1 MNIDKL
7 EIEITASTQNASEHI
22 KKLNKSL
29 GDLNTSLGNLNA
41 SKLYNM
47 AGGIRNLATAM
58 ETLHSAT
65 NGRDFT
71 NLTKWIGKING
82 VSSQTTN
89 EIATGIKN
97 LGSALSSVQSASAA
111 GNTLSNVAN
120 AMQKFGYKSINQAL
134 INIPK
139 ITTSLTNML
148 TALSRAPKV
157 SKQVTQLI
165 NALTR
170 LAAQGQKVGTASKA
184 IDKALKSN
192 DKSFSGFKIR
202 VSNVIGVMY
211 ALYGGIMQV
220 TRALRKLGEYLKEAI
235 KNANEYGETF
245 NYFEKSFGVI
255 ASKGYEEA
263 GYKSAES
270 YYEALKKGVMDASG
284 KLSGIMANNGRL
296 GLFGGKNLGL
306 NATDTLRYQT
316 QFTQIADSMGVAS
329 QNADRLGQVLIR
341 LGGDLGS
348 LKDEDYDKV
357 WKNLTSGM
365 VGMSRTMDKYG
376 VNIRNA
382 ALEQTLLD
390 LGINASIDDL
400 GQEDKVLLRIITTL
414 RGTQGAWGDLAETI
428 NSNANQLRMLQ
439 ANWQKLSMIIG
450 GMFAGALAKVLP
462 IINAVMVALQKL
474 ASFVANLFGLTM
486 DFSSSGVGGD
496 VSEWSDYFDE
506 MGESAGG
513 AANDVKKLKNQLLGI
528 DELNVLSTQDKASGG
543 GGVGGGGLNGLLSD
557 AFMEET
563 QKYLD
568 VWNNAFKEMEDKVSG
583 IVKKI
588 ENSEAYKTLK
598 KLFTDIKNGDW
609 EGAGGDVSKLFTI
622 TVDGFTELLTS
633 VDWGQ
638 IGRNVGEFL
647 AGMDWSGMGK
657 TTGKLI
663 WSILKG
669 GVDFVAQMY
678 LEFFFKTADKKLPY
692 WIGYI
697 LGRIWGWLVEE
708 VKTWPEKIKE
718 KLNIW
723 QTLEDIET
731 DVRNFFDLLK
741 VDAAAAFAYISG
753 LIISKFTKSSVSN
766 NLNGMKTGFSGTLA
780 TVGINTSTSLAN
792 ILDSIR
798 TWFSSDKV
806 KEKLSGITSGF
817 TTVMNTAKSIV
828 ELIANAIKNAINAI
842 FGSSSNFTFS
852 GLLNAF
858 TSPFTSA
865 ISYLNDII
873 NKINQINGMQIN
885 VSASSVADLGANI
898 INAVADVV
906 KEETKKTPTTPG
918 KTTTTTTYKGS
929 KAGMPTNIPKYA
941 SGGIPNMGS
950 LFWAGEAGPELIGTI
965 GNSNTTAV
973 ASNGE
978 ITGISDTIR
987 ATSSAEMQLLRQQNE
1002 LLMQIVAKPM
1012 GITESELFNSV
1023 RKSANNYTQMTGNLA
1038 F

>member
-65 NGRDFT
+65 NGRDFS

-97 LGSALSSVQSASAA
+97 LGSALSSIQSASAA
-111 GNTLSNVAN
+111 SNTLSNVAN

-184 IDKALKSN
+184 VDKALKN
-192 DKSFSGFKIR
+192 NGKSFSGFNISISS
-202 VSNVIGVMY
+202 VVGVMY

-220 TRALRKLGEYLKEAI
+220 TRALKKLGEYLKEAI

-390 LGINASIDDL
+390 LGINASINDL

-414 RGTQGAWGDLAETI
+414 RGTQGAWGDLSETI
-428 NSNANQLRMLQ
+428 NSNANQLRQLQ

-450 GMFAGALAKVLP
+450 GMFAGALAKILP

-486 DFSSSGVGGD
+486 DFSQSGVGGD

-506 MGESAGG
+506 MGSSAGG

-543 GGVGGGGLNGLLSD
+543 GGAGGGNLKGLLDS

-568 VWNNAFKEMEDKVSG
+568 AWNKAYQEMEDRVTSMANKIWDWLEPIRKVLG
-583 IVKKI
+583 
-588 ENSEAYKTLK
+588 
-598 KLFTDIKNGDW
+598 DIKNKNWKALGKDLADIFISFHEDVVKALVKW
-609 EGAGGDVSKLFTI
+609 VKSGGFGNLFKAI
-622 TVDGFTELLTS
+622 NEIYWSFVGELLAYAYAR
-633 VDWGQ
+633 GQ
-638 IGRNVGEFL
+638 EAGKRAAEFWLDIIKQGGEAVHKLLVIIGDFMYKAAIKLDELKNNIISRFNVG
-647 AGMDWSGMGK
+647 AVM
-657 TTGKLI
+657 
-663 WSILKG
+663 
-669 GVDFVAQMY
+669 
-678 LEFFFKTADKKLPY
+678 
-692 WIGYI
+692 GYI
-697 LGRIWGWLVEE
+697 DGA
-708 VKTWPEKIKE
+708 KKAFSDTFTNIK
-718 KLNIW
+718 
-723 QTLEDIET
+723 
-731 DVRNFFDLLK
+731 
-741 VDAAAAFAYISG
+741 
-753 LIISKFTKSSVSN
+753 
-766 NLNGMKTGFSGTLA
+766 
-780 TVGINTSTSLAN
+780 
-792 ILDSIR
+792 
-798 TWFSSDKV
+798 
-806 KEKLSGITSGF
+806 
-817 TTVMNTAKSIV
+817 TTVMNKIDEIINNIKSKTSNPVITAILDGTKQAFSN
-828 ELIANAIKNAINAI
+828 AFNAIYNTVVFILNSLKNIINSI
-842 FGSSSNFTFS
+842 FGSANNFSFT
-852 GLLNAF
+852 GIVNAMGNAF
-858 TSPFTSA
+858 TKIYNDAASKLDGILGKISQITSTPISIATDAASLLQGA
-865 ISYLNDII
+865 IAQTPGNGGSQGHTPVKNNTTGGTASEGKNNMSYADIM
-873 NKINQINGMQIN
+873 NKIGR
-885 VSASSVADLGANI
+885 
-898 INAVADVV
+898 
-906 KEETKKTPTTPG
+906 
-918 KTTTTTTYKGS
+918 
-929 KAGMPTNIPKYA
+929 YA
-941 SGGIPNMGS
+941 SGGIPQAGS

-965 GNSNTTAV
+965 GGNNTTAV

>member
-41 SKLYNM
+41 NKLHNM
-47 AGGIRNLATAM
+47 AGGIRNLSTAM
-58 ETLHSAT
+58 EGLHKAT

-82 VSSQTTN
+82 ISSQTTN
-89 EIATGIKN
+89 EVATGIQN
-97 LGSALSSVQSASAA
+97 LGNALTTIQSASAA
-111 GNTLSNVAN
+111 GVTLSQVSN
-120 AMQKFGYKSINQAL
+120 AMQKFGYKSIDKAL
-134 INIPK
+134 LNIPD
-139 ITTSLTNML
+139 ITKSLVNL
-148 TALSRAPKV
+148 LSSLSRAPKV
-157 SKQVTQLI
+157 SRQVTDLI
-165 NALTR
+165 NAITK
-170 LAAQGQKVGTASKA
+170 LAAQGKKVKSASKA
-184 IDKALKSN
+184 IDDSLKKN

-202 VSNVIGVMY
+202 ISSVIGVMY
-211 ALYGGIMQV
+211 TLYGGIMQV

-284 KLSGIMANNGRL
+284 KLSGVMANNGRL

-348 LKDEDYDKV
+348 LKDEDFDKV

-390 LGINASIDDL
+390 LGINASINDL

-450 GMFAGALAKVLP
+450 GMFAGALAKILP

-496 VSEWSDYFDE
+496 ISEWSDYFDE

-543 GGVGGGGLNGLLSD
+543 GGVGGGNLKGLLDS

-568 VWNNAFKEMEDKVSG
+568 AWNKAYQEMEDRVTTMANKIWDWLEPIRKVLG
-583 IVKKI
+583 
-588 ENSEAYKTLK
+588 
-598 KLFTDIKNGDW
+598 DIKNKNWKALGKDLTNIW
-609 EGAGGDVSKLFTI
+609 LDICDSVVKALVKWANGSGPKELFNAI
-622 TVDGFTELLTS
+622 IQFV
-633 VDWGQ
+633 WG
-638 IGRNVGEFL
+638 VGEAIYEYGYELGEKKIIPLVHIIFNKMVEKATEFVKNVML
-647 AGMDWSGMGK
+647 WVYSIEHIVA
-657 TTGKLI
+657 TT
-663 WSILKG
+663 
-669 GVDFVAQMY
+669 
-678 LEFFFKTADKKLPY
+678 LEVIKNNIFSKFNYNAVM
-692 WIGYI
+692 GYI
-697 LGRIWGWLVEE
+697 DGA
-708 VKTWPEKIKE
+708 KKSFSDTFTNIK
-718 KLNIW
+718 
-723 QTLEDIET
+723 
-731 DVRNFFDLLK
+731 
-741 VDAAAAFAYISG
+741 
-753 LIISKFTKSSVSN
+753 
-766 NLNGMKTGFSGTLA
+766 
-780 TVGINTSTSLAN
+780 
-792 ILDSIR
+792 
-798 TWFSSDKV
+798 
-806 KEKLSGITSGF
+806 
-817 TTVMNTAKSIV
+817 TTVMNKIDEIINNIKSKTSNPTITAILDGTKQAFSNV
-828 ELIANAIKNAINAI
+828 FNAIYNTVVFLINSLKNVINSI
-842 FGSSSNFTFS
+842 FGSANSFS
-852 GLLNAF
+852 FNGLVNAMNNAF
-858 TSPFTSA
+858 SVIYTNAASKLDGILSK
-865 ISYLNDII
+865 IS
-873 NKINQINGMQIN
+873 QINGTTIN
-885 VSASSVADLGANI
+885 IAGDAASLLQGAI
-898 INAVADVV
+898 AQSPDA
-906 KEETKKTPTTPG
+906 TPNPQGHVTTAAEKNTSG
-918 KTTTTTTYKGS
+918 TNKASGS
-929 KAGMPTNIPKYA
+929 TAGIPSYAKITNRA
-941 SGGIPNMGS
+941 SGGFVDKLGLGNAS
-950 LFWAGEAGPELIGTI
+950 LFWAGEHGIPEMLGTV
-965 GNSNTTAV
+965 GGRSAV
-973 ASNGE
+973 VGGSE

-987 ATSSAEMQLLRQQNE
+987 STSSAEMQLLRQQNE
-1002 LLMQIVAKPM
+1002 LLMQLLAKPM
-1012 GITESELFNSV
+1012 GITENELFNSV
-1023 RKSANNYTQMTGNLA
+1023 RKSATNYTQMTGNLA

>member
-111 GNTLSNVAN
+111 SNTLSNVAN

-192 DKSFSGFKIR
+192 DKTFSGFKIR

-220 TRALRKLGEYLKEAI
+220 TRALKKLGEYLKEAI

-263 GYKSAES
+263 GYKSAEN

-329 QNADRLGQVLIR
+329 ENADRLGQVLIR

-390 LGINASIDDL
+390 LGINASINDL

-428 NSNANQLRMLQ
+428 NSNANGLRQLQ

-450 GMFAGALAKVLP
+450 GMFAGALAKILP

-486 DFSSSGVGGD
+486 DFSQSGVGGD
-496 VSEWSDYFDE
+496 ISEWSDYFDE

-543 GGVGGGGLNGLLSD
+543 GGVGGGNLKGLLDS

-568 VWNNAFKEMEDKVSG
+568 AWNKAYQEMEDRVTSMANKIWDWLEPIRKVLG
-583 IVKKI
+583 
-588 ENSEAYKTLK
+588 
-598 KLFTDIKNGDW
+598 DIKNKNWKQLGKDLSKIVLETFEKVVLKIVEW
-609 EGAGGDVSKLFTI
+609 VKNGGLGKVFKAIADFIAGWLEGIAENGREI
-622 TVDGFTELLTS
+622 GFKIGYEIGTKVLELKDKIIKWVTELKDK
-633 VDWGQ
+633 VV
-638 IGRNVGEFL
+638 N
-647 AGMDWSGMGK
+647 
-657 TTGKLI
+657 KLDEI
-663 WSILKG
+663 KNNIFSKFNYNA
-669 GVDFVAQMY
+669 VM
-678 LEFFFKTADKKLPY
+678 
-692 WIGYI
+692 GYI
-697 LGRIWGWLVEE
+697 DGA
-708 VKTWPEKIKE
+708 K
-718 KLNIW
+718 
-723 QTLEDIET
+723 
-731 DVRNFFDLLK
+731 
-741 VDAAAAFAYISG
+741 
-753 LIISKFTKSSVSN
+753 KS
-766 NLNGMKTGFSGTLA
+766 FSDTF
-780 TVGINTSTSLAN
+780 AN
-792 ILDSIR
+792 I
-798 TWFSSDKV
+798 K
-806 KEKLSGITSGF
+806 
-817 TTVMNTAKSIV
+817 TTVMNKIDEIINNIKSKTSNPVITAILDGTKQAFSNAFNSIYNTV
-828 ELIANAIKNAINAI
+828 VFLINSIKNVINSI
-842 FGSSSNFTFS
+842 FGSANSFSFS
-852 GLLNAF
+852 GLVNGMASAFNTIYTNAA
-858 TSPFTSA
+858 SKLDGILA
-865 ISYLNDII
+865 KIS
-873 NKINQINGMQIN
+873 QINGTTIN
-885 VSASSVADLGANI
+885 IAGDAGSLLQGAIAQSPVSATINGSQGHTPVKNNTTGGKASEGKNNMSYADIMAKIGR
-898 INAVADVV
+898 
-906 KEETKKTPTTPG
+906 
-918 KTTTTTTYKGS
+918 
-929 KAGMPTNIPKYA
+929 YA
-941 SGGIPNMGS
+941 SGGIPQAGS